1 VSLRQLSRSRRLV
14 ALVVLLSVLSGPV
27 AAAAGHCPG
36 MASTCDGPCL
46 LTSVTLPT
54 AVVVVAEPR
63 VGFVATQPSGRL
75 ASFVSTIPEL
85 PPKALPI
92 PA

>member
-1 VSLRQLSRSRRLV
+1 VSLRQLRRSRRLV

-27 AAAAGHCPG
+27 AVAAGHCPG

-46 LTSVTLPT
+46 RPPVTLPT
-54 AVVVVAEPR
+54 AVVMAAEPH
-63 VGFVATQPSGRL
+63 VGFVATEPWGRL

-85 PPKALPI
+85 PPKAPLI